1 MNLRAPLP
9 VVVLAACLGV
19 VAASPVHGQGEPTV
33 YVAFGDSITDG
44 VGDDAEEQ
52 PRGYPIRLENLL
64 QNAGLDAEVRN
75 RGLGAERTPEGLTRL
90 PEVLDAEPDADV
102 LLLMEG
108 SNDISREISIET
120 TRLNLAEMA
129 RRAEARGLEVVDA
142 TVIPRI
148 PRARIDSDNLLN
160 QQLNQQIR
168 DLAGTQGR
176 RLADNFQV
184 FGSIEDVFARF
195 YQDVPTDFVG
205 HPNAEGYD
213 IMADIFF
220 DVLTGVDSVP
230 PVPGVLDPRNG
241 DRGLPASTQIRV
253 DVWDFGEGIDL
264 ASTSLLIDGEE
275 VAAQTQGGSRGATLL
290 FQPATPFTGVVTVAL
305 RSRDLATPPNVF
317 DREIASFVVA
327 GTTFLDGDLDQN
339 GRVDGLDLIDLARR
353 FGALRGGSRYLGRA
367 DFDDD
372 GVIDGT
378 DLAVLAA
385 NFGQSSF

>member
-1 MNLRAPLP
+1 MRRFAP
-9 VVVLAACLGV
+9 VFAVF
-19 VAASPVHGQGEPTV
+19 VAAGLAGLGAVPAAGQGETTV
-33 YVAFGDSITDG
+33 YIAFGDSITEG
-44 VGDDAEEQ
+44 VGDDPEEQ

-64 QNAGLDAEVRN
+64 QDAGFDAEVRN
-75 RGLGAERTPEGLTRL
+75 RGLGAERTPDGLTRL
-90 PEVLDAEPDADV
+90 PDVLDAEPDADV

-129 RRAEARGLEVVDA
+129 ERAESRVVEVVHA

-148 PRARIDSDNLLN
+148 PQARLDPDNVLN

-176 RLADNFQV
+176 RLVDNFEV
-184 FGSIEDVFARF
+184 FGSIDDVFVRF

-213 IMADIFF
+213 LMARTFF
-220 DVLTGVDSVP
+220 DLLTGVDSVP
-230 PVPGVLDPRNG
+230 PVPGILEPNHG
-241 DRGLPASTQIRV
+241 DGGLPPSTPVQV

-264 ASTSLLIDGEE
+264 AATSLLIDGEE
-275 VAAQTQGGSRGATLL
+275 VATETQGSARRATLV
-290 FQPATPFTGVVTVAL
+290 FRPATPFSGVVSVGL
-305 RSRDLATPPNVF
+305 RSRDFATPANVF
-317 DREIASFVVA
+317 DREIASFTVA

-353 FGALRGGSRYLGRA
+353 FGSLRGGSRYLGRA
-367 DFDDD
+367 DIDDD
-372 GVIDGT
+372 GVIDGV
-378 DLAVLAA
+378 DLAALAS